1 MTVLDDFI
9 AQLRQYEIAPVVQPI
24 KAQVELFVSALNS
37 IASGSTVTLGGD
49 VTGLASANTVG
60 KIQGNAVQSGAPS
73 DGNGLV
79 WDSVNGRFALQSVGL
94 LNTQIFNA
102 SGTYTPTPGTKS
114 ILVRLWGGGG
124 GGGGAAGVAAQASL
138 AQSAGG
144 GSYSEGFLSGILN
157 ASSGT
162 VTIGA
167 GGTAGTTAGTNGGI
181 GGTSSFLLGALNMSC
196 PGGSLGTGDAVT
208 GITAATLTGAAQS
221 SAPTGGYFNYNGAG
235 ADPSGRLSN
244 SVNFS
249 GSGGASFGL
258 VRSGRGVGTDS
269 PGFTGTIA
277 GGGSAGCSN
286 SAGSPRAGGTG
297 GQGLCIIEEY
307 A

>member
-24 KAQVELFVSALNS
+24 KAQVELFVSALQS
-37 IASGSTVTLGGD
+37 IAGGSTVTLGGD

-60 KIQGNAVQSGAPS
+60 KIQGNAVQSGVPS

-138 AQSAGG
+138 AQSAGAG
-144 GSYSEGFLSGILN
+144 GYSEGFLSGILN
-157 ASSGT
+157 SSSGA
-162 VTIGA
+162 VVLGA
-167 GGTAGTTAGTNGGI
+167 QGSGGSTAGTDGTDGGAS
-181 GGTSSFLLGALNMSC
+181 TFALSTLNMSC
-196 PGGSLGTGDAVT
+196 PGGLHGSGDAAT
-208 GITAATLTGAAQS
+208 GITVATLTGAAQS
-221 SAPTGGYFNYNGAG
+221 GAPTGGYFNYNGGG
-235 ADPSGRLSN
+235 ADPSARLSN
-244 SVNFS
+244 LVNFS
-249 GSGGASFGL
+249 GTGGAPFAL
-258 VRSGRGVGTDS
+258 ARSGRGVASGN
-269 PGFTGTIA
+269 PGFTGNIG
-277 GGGSAGCSN
+277 GGGSAGCSTG
-286 SAGSPRAGGTG
+286 ATGRAGGAG
-297 GQGLCIIEEY
+297 GLGLCIIEEY